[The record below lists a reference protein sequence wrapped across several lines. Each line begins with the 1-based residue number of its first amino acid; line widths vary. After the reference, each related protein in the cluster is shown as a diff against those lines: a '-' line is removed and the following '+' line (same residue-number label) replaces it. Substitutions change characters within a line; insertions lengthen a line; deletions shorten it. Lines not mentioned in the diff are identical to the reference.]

1 MNERLKRIIFKK
13 LDQDLGQAE
22 IIVDDNKSIWFID
35 RANKFWYLELR
46 SSGTLWWR
54 YSFFRD
60 FFPLFGLERLE
71 YEPVIAEW
79 VEEVLKRGV
88 SLTLSGFPLIDVGV
102 EEVLKHEVF
111 STLQSKIDY
120 QNQVEDVLKRGVSST
135 NPNAYLNNLPVEE
148 VLKHEVFSTLQ
159 SKIDYQNQVEEV
171 LKREVSSTLHR
182 EFPLMDG
189 GVEEALKR
197 GVSSTQRNH
206 MNDCDEMEEA
216 LKRGVYSTQCNV
228 GLQGS
233 RPVEEVLKPKA
244 SPTTVDN
251 LSAVVTMEEALK
263 LGVSSFL
270 NFDTPRNR
278 EVGRALNNKVSSSNS
293 KELLQY
299 EVDKVLQIKIQP
311 EETNVKRVLSLKA
324 GVRECKMKIK
334 KIFKKIIS

>member
-60 FFPLFGLERLE
+60 FFQLFDLEREE

-79 VEEVLKRGV
+79 V
-88 SLTLSGFPLIDVGV
+88 
-102 EEVLKHEVF
+102 
-111 STLQSKIDY
+111 
-120 QNQVEDVLKRGVSST
+120 
-135 NPNAYLNNLPVEE
+135 
-148 VLKHEVFSTLQ
+148 
-159 SKIDYQNQVEEV
+159 
-171 LKREVSSTLHR
+171 
-182 EFPLMDG
+182 
-189 GVEEALKR
+189 
-197 GVSSTQRNH
+197 
-206 MNDCDEMEEA
+206 
-216 LKRGVYSTQCNV
+216 
-228 GLQGS
+228 
-233 RPVEEVLKPKA
+233 
-244 SPTTVDN
+244 
-251 LSAVVTMEEALK
+251 EEALK

-311 EETNVKRVLSLKA
+311 EETNLKRVLSLKA

-334 KIFKKIIS
+334 KILKKIIS

>member
-13 LDQDLGQAE
+13 LDQDLGHTE
-22 IIVDDNKSIWFID
+22 IIVDDSKSIWFID

-88 SLTLSGFPLIDVGV
+88 SSTLTDILMELRTM
-102 EEVLKHEVF
+102 EEVFNREVS
-111 STLQSKIDY
+111 STLQSKIAY
-120 QNQVEDVLKRGVSST
+120 QNQVG
-135 NPNAYLNNLPVEE
+135 E
-148 VLKHEVFSTLQ
+148 VLNSRVDTTLAM
-159 SKIDYQNQVEEV
+159 NFA
-171 LKREVSSTLHR
+171 
-182 EFPLMDG
+182 FPP

-206 MNDCDEMEEA
+206 MNDCDELEEA

-233 RPVEEVLKPKA
+233 RPVEEVLKSKA

-299 EVDKVLQIKIQP
+299 EVDKVLQNKIQP
-311 EETNVKRVLSLKA
+311 EETNLKKVLSLKA

-334 KIFKKIIS
+334 KIFKKFTSK

>member
-60 FFPLFGLERLE
+60 FFPLFGMERLE

-88 SLTLSGFPLIDVGV
+88 SLTLSGFPLMDVGV

-148 VLKHEVFSTLQ
+148 VLK
-159 SKIDYQNQVEEV
+159 
-171 LKREVSSTLHR
+171 
-182 EFPLMDG
+182 
-189 GVEEALKR
+189 R

-233 RPVEEVLKPKA
+233 RPVEEVLKPKT

-251 LSAVVTMEEALK
+251 LSAVVAMEEALK

-334 KIFKKIIS
+334 KILKKIIS

>member
-54 YSFFRD
+54 YSFFKD
-60 FFPLFGLERLE
+60 FFPLFGMERLE

-88 SLTLSGFPLIDVGV
+88 SLTLSGFPLMDVGV

-111 STLQSKIDY
+111 SI
-120 QNQVEDVLKRGVSST
+120 
-135 NPNAYLNNLPVEE
+135 
-148 VLKHEVFSTLQ
+148 
-159 SKIDYQNQVEEV
+159 
-171 LKREVSSTLHR
+171 
-182 EFPLMDG
+182 
-189 GVEEALKR
+189 
-197 GVSSTQRNH
+197 QRNH
-206 MNDCDEMEEA
+206 MNDCDELEEA
-216 LKRGVYSTQCNV
+216 LKLGVYSTQCNV

-233 RPVEEVLKPKA
+233 RPVEEVLKPKT

>member
-1 MNERLKRIIFKK
+1 MHERLKRIIFKK

-60 FFPLFGLERLE
+60 FFPLFDLEREE

-79 VEEVLKRGV
+79 V
-88 SLTLSGFPLIDVGV
+88 
-102 EEVLKHEVF
+102 
-111 STLQSKIDY
+111 
-120 QNQVEDVLKRGVSST
+120 
-135 NPNAYLNNLPVEE
+135 
-148 VLKHEVFSTLQ
+148 
-159 SKIDYQNQVEEV
+159 
-171 LKREVSSTLHR
+171 
-182 EFPLMDG
+182 
-189 GVEEALKR
+189 
-197 GVSSTQRNH
+197 
-206 MNDCDEMEEA
+206 
-216 LKRGVYSTQCNV
+216 
-228 GLQGS
+228 
-233 RPVEEVLKPKA
+233 
-244 SPTTVDN
+244 
-251 LSAVVTMEEALK
+251 EEALK

-311 EETNVKRVLSLKA
+311 EETNLKKVFSLKA

-334 KIFKKIIS
+334 KILKKIIS

>member
-88 SLTLSGFPLIDVGV
+88 S
-102 EEVLKHEVF
+102 
-111 STLQSKIDY
+111 
-120 QNQVEDVLKRGVSST
+120 ST

-171 LKREVSSTLHR
+171 LKREVSSI
-182 EFPLMDG
+182 
-189 GVEEALKR
+189 
-197 GVSSTQRNH
+197 QRNH

-233 RPVEEVLKPKA
+233 RPVEEVLKPKT

-334 KIFKKIIS
+334 KIFKKFTSK

>member
-1 MNERLKRIIFKK
+1 MERI
-13 LDQDLGQAE
+13 
-22 IIVDDNKSIWFID
+22 
-35 RANKFWYLELR
+35 
-46 SSGTLWWR
+46 
-54 YSFFRD
+54 
-60 FFPLFGLERLE
+60 E

-88 SLTLSGFPLIDVGV
+88 SLTLSGFPLMDVGV

-111 STLQSKIDY
+111 SI
-120 QNQVEDVLKRGVSST
+120 
-135 NPNAYLNNLPVEE
+135 
-148 VLKHEVFSTLQ
+148 
-159 SKIDYQNQVEEV
+159 
-171 LKREVSSTLHR
+171 
-182 EFPLMDG
+182 
-189 GVEEALKR
+189 
-197 GVSSTQRNH
+197 QRNH
-206 MNDCDEMEEA
+206 MNDCDELEEA
-216 LKRGVYSTQCNV
+216 LKLGVYSTQCNV

-311 EETNVKRVLSLKA
+311 EETNLKKVLSLKA

-334 KIFKKIIS
+334 KILKKIIS

>member
-1 MNERLKRIIFKK
+1 MHERLKRIIFKK

-22 IIVDDNKSIWFID
+22 IIVDDNKSIWFIN

-60 FFPLFGLERLE
+60 FFPLFDLERIE

-88 SLTLSGFPLIDVGV
+88 S
-102 EEVLKHEVF
+102 
-111 STLQSKIDY
+111 
-120 QNQVEDVLKRGVSST
+120 ST
-135 NPNAYLNNLPVEE
+135 NPNAYLSNLPVEE

-171 LKREVSSTLHR
+171 LKRE
-182 EFPLMDG
+182 
-189 GVEEALKR
+189 
-197 GVSSTQRNH
+197 VSSTQRNH

-233 RPVEEVLKPKA
+233 RPVEEVLKPKT

-251 LSAVVTMEEALK
+251 LSAVVTMEK
-263 LGVSSFL
+263 
-270 NFDTPRNR
+270 
-278 EVGRALNNKVSSSNS
+278 
-293 KELLQY
+293 
-299 EVDKVLQIKIQP
+299 
-311 EETNVKRVLSLKA
+311 VLSLKA

-334 KIFKKIIS
+334 KIFKKFTSK

>member
-88 SLTLSGFPLIDVGV
+88 SLTLSGFPLMDVGV

-148 VLKHEVFSTLQ
+148 V
-159 SKIDYQNQVEEV
+159 
-171 LKREVSSTLHR
+171 
-182 EFPLMDG
+182 
-189 GVEEALKR
+189 LKR

-244 SPTTVDN
+244 SPTTADK
-251 LSAVVTMEEALK
+251 LSTVVAMEEALK

-334 KIFKKIIS
+334 KILKKIIS

>member
-35 RANKFWYLELR
+35 RANKYWYLELR
-46 SSGTLWWR
+46 SAGTLWWR
-54 YSFFRD
+54 YTFFKD
-60 FFPLFGLERLE
+60 FFLLFGMEREE

-79 VEEVLKRGV
+79 VEDVLKR
-88 SLTLSGFPLIDVGV
+88 
-102 EEVLKHEVF
+102 EVF
-111 STLQSKIDY
+111 STFTEADGLRAS
-120 QNQVEDVLKRGVSST
+120 VEDVLKR
-135 NPNAYLNNLPVEE
+135 
-148 VLKHEVFSTLQ
+148 EVF
-159 SKIDYQNQVEEV
+159 
-171 LKREVSSTLHR
+171 
-182 EFPLMDG
+182 
-189 GVEEALKR
+189 
-197 GVSSTQRNH
+197 
-206 MNDCDEMEEA
+206 
-216 LKRGVYSTQCNV
+216 STQCNV

-233 RPVEEVLKPKA
+233 RPVEEVLESKA

-251 LSAVVTMEEALK
+251 LSAVVAMEEALK

-299 EVDKVLQIKIQP
+299 EIDKVLQNKIQP
-311 EETNVKRVLSLKA
+311 EETNLKKVLSLKA

-334 KIFKKIIS
+334 KILKKIIS

>member
-35 RANKFWYLELR
+35 RAKKYWYLELR

-60 FFPLFGLERLE
+60 FFPLFDLERIE

-79 VEEVLKRGV
+79 VEQVLKRGV
-88 SLTLSGFPLIDVGV
+88 SSTISDQIIHRKAV
-102 EEVLKHEVF
+102 EEVLKHEV
-111 STLQSKIDY
+111 S
-120 QNQVEDVLKRGVSST
+120 
-135 NPNAYLNNLPVEE
+135 
-148 VLKHEVFSTLQ
+148 STLQ

-171 LKREVSSTLHR
+171 LKREVSSI
-182 EFPLMDG
+182 
-189 GVEEALKR
+189 
-197 GVSSTQRNH
+197 QRNH

-251 LSAVVTMEEALK
+251 LSAVVAMEDALK

-278 EVGRALNNKVSSSNS
+278 EVGRALNNKVSSTFESKTSAISLVEKILNHERVSTNS
-293 KELLQY
+293 KELLPV
-299 EVDKVLQIKIQP
+299 EIK
-311 EETNVKRVLSLKA
+311 KVLSLKA

-334 KIFKKIIS
+334 KILKKIIS

>member
-79 VEEVLKRGV
+79 VEE
-88 SLTLSGFPLIDVGV
+88 
-102 EEVLKHEVF
+102 
-111 STLQSKIDY
+111 
-120 QNQVEDVLKRGVSST
+120 VLKRGVSST

-244 SPTTVDN
+244 SPTTADK
-251 LSAVVTMEEALK
+251 LSTVVAMEEALK

-324 GVRECKMKIK
+324 GVRECKMKMK
-334 KIFKKIIS
+334 KIFKKIII

>member
-22 IIVDDNKSIWFID
+22 IIVDDNKSIWFIN

-60 FFPLFGLERLE
+60 FFPLFDLERIE

-79 VEEVLKRGV
+79 VEE
-88 SLTLSGFPLIDVGV
+88 
-102 EEVLKHEVF
+102 
-111 STLQSKIDY
+111 
-120 QNQVEDVLKRGVSST
+120 VLKRGVSST

-148 VLKHEVFSTLQ
+148 VLKRGVSSTLQ
-159 SKIDYQNQVEEV
+159 SKIDYQNQVGEV
-171 LKREVSSTLHR
+171 LKRGVSSTLHR

-197 GVSSTQRNH
+197 MSSTQRNH

-233 RPVEEVLKPKA
+233 RPVEEVLVIPKRRVN
-244 SPTTVDN
+244 STDTKYDN
-251 LSAVVTMEEALK
+251 LS
-263 LGVSSFL
+263 
-270 NFDTPRNR
+270 
-278 EVGRALNNKVSSSNS
+278 
-293 KELLQY
+293 
-299 EVDKVLQIKIQP
+299 KVLQIKIQP
-311 EETNVKRVLSLKA
+311 EETNLKKVLSLKA

-334 KIFKKIIS
+334 KILKKIIS

>member
-1 MNERLKRIIFKK
+1 MERI
-13 LDQDLGQAE
+13 
-22 IIVDDNKSIWFID
+22 
-35 RANKFWYLELR
+35 
-46 SSGTLWWR
+46 
-54 YSFFRD
+54 
-60 FFPLFGLERLE
+60 E

-79 VEEVLKRGV
+79 VEE
-88 SLTLSGFPLIDVGV
+88 
-102 EEVLKHEVF
+102 
-111 STLQSKIDY
+111 
-120 QNQVEDVLKRGVSST
+120 VLKRGVSST

-197 GVSSTQRNH
+197 RVSSTQRNH

-233 RPVEEVLKPKA
+233 RPVEEVLKPKT

-311 EETNVKRVLSLKA
+311 EETNIKRVLSLKA

-334 KIFKKIIS
+334 KILKKIIS

>member
-60 FFPLFGLERLE
+60 FFPLFGMERQE

-88 SLTLSGFPLIDVGV
+88 SSTYIEGDNLEVLV
-102 EEVLKHEVF
+102 EEVLKH
-111 STLQSKIDY
+111 
-120 QNQVEDVLKRGVSST
+120 G
-135 NPNAYLNNLPVEE
+135 
-148 VLKHEVFSTLQ
+148 VFSTLQ

-182 EFPLMDG
+182 EFSLMDG

-251 LSAVVTMEEALK
+251 LSAVVAMEEALK

-334 KIFKKIIS
+334 KILKKIIS

>member
-1 MNERLKRIIFKK
+1 MHERLKRIIFKK
-13 LDQDLGQAE
+13 LDQDLGHAE

-54 YSFFRD
+54 YTFFKD
-60 FFPLFGLERLE
+60 FFPLFGLERIE

-79 VEEVLKRGV
+79 
-88 SLTLSGFPLIDVGV
+88 
-102 EEVLKHEVF
+102 
-111 STLQSKIDY
+111 
-120 QNQVEDVLKRGVSST
+120 VEDVLKRGVSST

-148 VLKHEVFSTLQ
+148 VLKRGVSSTLQ
-159 SKIDYQNQVEEV
+159 SKIDYQNQVEDV

-197 GVSSTQRNH
+197 GVSSIQRNH

-251 LSAVVTMEEALK
+251 LSAVVTMK
-263 LGVSSFL
+263 
-270 NFDTPRNR
+270 
-278 EVGRALNNKVSSSNS
+278 K
-293 KELLQY
+293 
-299 EVDKVLQIKIQP
+299 
-311 EETNVKRVLSLKA
+311 VLSLKA
-324 GVRECKMKIK
+324 GVRECKMKMK
-334 KIFKKIIS
+334 KIFKKIII

>member
-60 FFPLFGLERLE
+60 FFPLFGMERLE

-79 VEEVLKRGV
+79 
-88 SLTLSGFPLIDVGV
+88 
-102 EEVLKHEVF
+102 
-111 STLQSKIDY
+111 
-120 QNQVEDVLKRGVSST
+120 VEDVLKRGVSST

-148 VLKHEVFSTLQ
+148 VLKRGVSSTLQ
-159 SKIDYQNQVEEV
+159 SKIDYQNQVEDV

-197 GVSSTQRNH
+197 GVSSAQRNH
-206 MNDCDEMEEA
+206 MNDCDE
-216 LKRGVYSTQCNV
+216 
-228 GLQGS
+228 
-233 RPVEEVLKPKA
+233 
-244 SPTTVDN
+244 
-251 LSAVVTMEEALK
+251 MEEALK

-278 EVGRALNNKVSSSNS
+278 EVGRALTRRVNS
-293 KELLQY
+293 TDTKYVLPHWEL
-299 EVDKVLQIKIQP
+299 EKVLQIKIQP
-311 EETNVKRVLSLKA
+311 EETNLKKVFSLKA

-334 KIFKKIIS
+334 KILKKIIS